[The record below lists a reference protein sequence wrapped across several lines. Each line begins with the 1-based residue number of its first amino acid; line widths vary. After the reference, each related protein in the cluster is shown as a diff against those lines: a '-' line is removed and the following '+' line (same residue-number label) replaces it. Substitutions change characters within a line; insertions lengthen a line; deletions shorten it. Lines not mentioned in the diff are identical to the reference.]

1 MSRFT
6 DHLGLVLLE
15 YSNGRPVLRGGR
27 VLWRLSSPLTWEVGE
42 LGSGVLIIVPSFDPA
57 GWTDE
62 ALRTIRFA
70 GVTDLASI
78 PALARG
84 LLPPDGPWAKAAVLH
99 DQGYISAGWDGAMS
113 RKEVDDLLNEAMKA
127 LGVPAFKRALIYRA
141 VRLFGASR
149 WGT

>member
-6 DHLGLVLLE
+6 EHLGLVLLE
-15 YSNGRPVLRGGR
+15 YSTGWPVLRGGR
-27 VLWRLSSPLTWEVGE
+27 CLWRLSSPLTWEVGE
-42 LGSGVLIIVPSFDPA
+42 LGSGVLIIVPAFDA
-57 GWTDE
+57 TGWGDE
-62 ALRTIRFA
+62 ALRSIRRE

-78 PALARG
+78 PPIARP

-99 DQGYISAGWDGAMS
+99 DAGYATRGWARMS
-113 RKEVDDLLNEAMKA
+113 RKDVDDLLNEAMKA
-127 LGVPAFKRALIYRA
+127 LGVPAWKRTMIYRA